1 MAEQMKARRRR
12 TRQERGGDTPRP
24 GEQATSPGLQARGM
38 ELRVEYVPIDS
49 LHPWPENPRTISAVE
64 LAKLRRSIET
74 FGFVEPVV
82 ARRDDGLLIGGHQR
96 LLAAKVAGHSRVPA
110 VFVQVSDAEAR
121 ALGLA
126 LNRVGGEWDLPRLG
140 ELLYELRALPDFDET
155 LSGFDPKEIE
165 GILTDLERDQLPA
178 PYEGTFLDA
187 AEQLQVQ
194 RLGAPT
200 RVQPGQVWQLG
211 RHRLVCGDALA
222 PGQLETLLAG
232 EKVDHLLTDPPYGV
246 GFQSTL
252 AGRGRRKEP
261 IVNDEVEGFGD
272 FLARALPA
280 LKAALKPGGIVHWF
294 AGGGGPEP
302 VLAKAMLA
310 VAEHFSLLNVIVW
323 DKLDPGLG
331 WRWRRSWEAI
341 LEASLGKPAV
351 WNGGTGKRNVLR
363 FPKAIPQSDQH
374 PTPKPVPLLEE
385 LIRACSPTQG
395 LVLDPF
401 AGSGSTLIASERTGR
416 TCLAV
421 ELEPRYCDIAIARWE
436 SLTQR
441 RATCEGAEP

>member
-1 MAEQMKARRRR
+1 MAEPTQMRPANRHRRKGGEARPSAPRV
-12 TRQERGGDTPRP
+12 TPSGP
-24 GEQATSPGLQARGM
+24 APVKLH
-38 ELRVEYVPIDS
+38 VEYVPIDS
-49 LHPWPENPRTISAVE
+49 VHPDEANPRLMPE
-64 LAKLRRSIET
+64 EEFEKLSRCIASFGQLQPLIVRRS
-74 FGFVEPVV
+74 
-82 ARRDDGLLIGGHQR
+82 DGRVIGGHQR
-96 LLAAKVAGHSRVPA
+96 LAVAKRLGHTHVAV
-110 VFVQVSDAEAR
+110 VYVELNDAEAR
-121 ALGLA
+121 ALNLA
-126 LNRVGGEWDLPRLG
+126 LNRIQGQWDLPRLG
-140 ELLYELRALPDFDET
+140 GLLEELRDLPDFDET
-155 LSGFDPKEIE
+155 LSGFDPREIE
-165 GILTDLERDQLPA
+165 EILTDLERDQLPA
-178 PYEGTFLDA
+178 PYEETFLAA
-187 AEQLQVQ
+187 AEQLQAQ

-200 RVQPGQVWQLG
+200 RVQSGQVWHLG
-211 RHRLVCGDALA
+211 RQRLFCGDALVA
-222 PGQLETLLAG
+222 GQLETLLAG
-232 EKVDHLLTDPPYGV
+232 EKVDHLLSDPPYGV

-261 IVNDEVEGFGD
+261 IANDEVEGFED
-272 FLARALPA
+272 FLALALPA
-280 LKAALKPGGIVHWF
+280 LKVVLKPGGIVHLF

-401 AGSGSTLIASERTGR
+401 AGSGSTLIAAERTGR

-421 ELEPRYCDIAIARWE
+421 ELEPRYCDITLARWE
-436 SLTQR
+436 SLTQG
-441 RATCEGAEP
+441 RATCEGVDG

>member
-1 MAEQMKARRRR
+1 M
-12 TRQERGGDTPRP
+12 
-24 GEQATSPGLQARGM
+24 
-38 ELRVEYVPIDS
+38 
-49 LHPWPENPRTISAVE
+49 
-64 LAKLRRSIET
+64 
-74 FGFVEPVV
+74 
-82 ARRDDGLLIGGHQR
+82 
-96 LLAAKVAGHSRVPA
+96 
-110 VFVQVSDAEAR
+110 
-121 ALGLA
+121 
-126 LNRVGGEWDLPRLG
+126 
-140 ELLYELRALPDFDET
+140 
-155 LSGFDPKEIE
+155 SGFDPREIE
-165 GILTDLERDQLPA
+165 GILTDLERDQLPD
-178 PYEGTFLDA
+178 PYEETFLDA
-187 AEQLQVQ
+187 AELLQAQ

-200 RVQPGQVWQLG
+200 RVQLGQVWKLG
-211 RHRLVCGDALA
+211 RNRLFCGDALA

-261 IVNDEVEGFGD
+261 IANDAVEGFED
-272 FLARALPA
+272 FLALALPA
-280 LKAALKPGGIVHWF
+280 LKAALKPGGIVHLF

-310 VAEHFSLLNVIVW
+310 MAEHFSLLNVLVW

-401 AGSGSTLIASERTGR
+401 AGSGSTLIAAERTGR

-421 ELEPRYCDIAIARWE
+421 ELEPRYCDITLARWE
-436 SLTQR
+436 SLTQG
-441 RATCEGAEP
+441 RATCEGVEE